1 MHLEKFVNSKP
12 GRVMMS
18 IILGIGLATFFRA
31 VCQGKRC
38 RTIAAPPLEE
48 IEDQTYKFDG
58 KCYKME
64 KSAVKCDTSKQI
76 VRL

>member
-1 MHLEKFVNSKP
+1 MSINSQNLLN
-12 GRVMMS
+12 S
-18 IILGIGLATFFRA
+18 STIILGIGLATFFRT

-38 RTIAAPPLEE
+38 RTFAAPPLEE

-64 KSAVKCDTSKQI
+64 KSAVKCDSSKKI